1 MYYLNEIIVGQYSAG
16 CSTAVR
22 NSSLYPTENEMAMKL
37 VRDLLDGTVDGWGH
51 YGLYPV
57 GNTKPAPPDCE
68 AGVLFTQP

>member
-37 VRDLLDGTVDGWGH
+37 MRHLLGGTADGCGQPQTLW
-51 YGLYPV
+51 PV
-57 GNTKPAPPDCE
+57 SGRKYKP
-68 AGVLFTQP
+68 GTS